1 MLRRKLEIVINV
13 SPQIFNSRQT
23 RMTFSLISLHMLAK
37 KPRNIRTDNVS
48 SFSTHL
54 LDSSIQNTQQL
65 RLRAL

>member
-1 MLRRKLEIVINV
+1 MLALKF
-13 SPQIFNSRQT
+13 SGSRQT

-54 LDSSIQNTQQL
+54 LDSSIQNTQLL